1 MSNVVVILGNLSRD
15 PELKEVNGDAILKLG
30 IADNVGWGDRQT
42 TNWFNVDYWGRK
54 RAESLLN
61 ILTKGA
67 RILVSGELTVRSW
80 TNEQGIEKFSNDIRA
95 DKITLLPKAG
105 GQSGASTPQPVS
117 NAVGSVDD
125 DMPF

>member
-67 RILVSGELTVRSW
+67 MVQVSGELTVRSW

-95 DKITLLPKAG
+95 DKITLLPKSG
-105 GQSGASTPQPVS
+105 GQSAASSPQPVS
-117 NAVGSVDD
+117 NAVGSVED